1 VRRSP
6 IFVVVLS
13 CAASFISGC
22 SPQAAPQP
30 DPADIGETI
39 TRIEPGPDASKRLQT
54 ALINAQSGDVIE
66 LGPGRYDCRATLSLD
81 VSHVTVRGK
90 GADKTILNFKDQG
103 QGTGGEGLLVTS
115 KENVA
120 IEDLAVEDARGDAV
134 KIQGT
139 TRIVL
144 RNVRTEWSGGPK
156 ETNGAYGLYP
166 VLCTDVLIEGC
177 TAIGASDAGIYV
189 GQSRNIIVRRCRA
202 EKNVAGIEIE
212 NCTHADVFD
221 NVATDNSGGILVFAL
236 PELPKKDG
244 TLCRV
249 FQNRIV
255 ANNHDNFAPK
265 GNTVATVPPGTGVM
279 IMANDKVEVFENT
292 IEQNQTAGL
301 TIVSYMITQKP
312 FKDELYDPFCESIF
326 IHDNHFSSNGTKAAG
341 ALGGLLTQALGS
353 PLPDILY
360 DGVIDERKLVNG
372 SLPLELSIRVRD
384 NAGASFANFDALAL
398 VAAVSGGKPPAIV
411 RDLKVYEGTME
422 RLPAVKIE
430 GLP

>member
-1 VRRSP
+1 V
-6 IFVVVLS
+6 
-13 CAASFISGC
+13 
-22 SPQAAPQP
+22 
-30 DPADIGETI
+30 
-39 TRIEPGPDASKRLQT
+39 
-54 ALINAQSGDVIE
+54 
-66 LGPGRYDCRATLSLD
+66 
-81 VSHVTVRGK
+81 
-90 GADKTILNFKDQG
+90 
-103 QGTGGEGLLVTS
+103 LVTS

-139 TRIVL
+139 TRVVL

-189 GQSRNIIVRRCRA
+189 GQSRNIIVRRSKA

-212 NCTHADVFD
+212 NCTHADVYD
-221 NVATDNSGGILVFAL
+221 NLATDNSGGILVFAL

-244 TLCRV
+244 IMCRV

-255 ANNHDNFAPK
+255 ANNHENFAPK
-265 GNTVATVPPGTGVM
+265 GNTVATIPPGTGVM
-279 IMANDKVEVFENT
+279 IMANDKVEVFDNT

-301 TIVSYMITQKP
+301 SIVSYMITQKP

-326 IHDNHFSSNGTKAAG
+326 VHDNHFSGNGAKPAG
-341 ALGGLLTQALGS
+341 TLGGMLTQALGS

-360 DGVIDERKLVNG
+360 DGVIDQRKLVSG
-372 SLPLELSIRVRD
+372 ALPLELGVRVRD
-384 NAGASFANFDALAL
+384 NGGATFANFDAPAL
-398 VAAVSGGKPPAIV
+398 MTAASGGKPPAIV
-411 RDLKVYEGTME
+411 REIKAYEGMME
-422 RLPAVKIE
+422 RIPAVRIE